1 MEPRTFV
8 PKPIRNSGPPGNLR
22 HGPRWRPKPIAQ
34 PALQPS
40 EEKIPC
46 HCPSTYAPV
55 SSMSAPPTAVPTNRP
70 DPHQDRPAIGA
81 DAPSRT
87 GRLLGLVRALIDYG
101 RQLATTLQQ
110 RTSATNLADVTMHF
124 GTIDIGEI
132 LARITRGLLRAA
144 ALETRLTGR
153 LAREQ
158 AAPAAPS
165 IPSPR
170 QPRAARPVDRSAST
184 ANPRLARLPTPEDIA
199 AEVRRRPIGAV
210 IADICRD
217 LGIVPSHPLWRELP
231 LAIIANGGNLAT
243 LVKDILQRLFPYPI
257 NPPATVHPAGPAPD
271 LSFALTPGT
280 GPP

>member
-1 MEPRTFV
+1 VALAAEQSWPDHPIFFV
-8 PKPIRNSGPPGNLR
+8 MVRDGAPSPIG
-22 HGPRWRPKPIAQ
+22 H
-34 PALQPS
+34 PALQPP
-40 EEKIPC
+40 EENIPC
-46 HCPSTYAPV
+46 HRPTTYAPV
-55 SSMSAPPTAVPTNRP
+55 PFMSAPPTAAGPTNSP
-70 DPHQDRPAIGA
+70 DPHQDRPATGA
-81 DAPSRT
+81 DAPSCT

-101 RQLATTLQQ
+101 RQLAATLQQ
-110 RTSATNLADVTMHF
+110 RTAATNLADVTRHF

-144 ALETRLTGR
+144 ALETRLSGR
-153 LAREQ
+153 LAREP

-165 IPSPR
+165 TPSPR
-170 QPRAARPVDRSAST
+170 QPRAARPVDRGAST
-184 ANPRLARLPTPEDIA
+184 AAPRPTRLPTPEDIA
-199 AEVRRRPIGAV
+199 AEVRRRPVGAV

-257 NPPATVHPAGPAPD
+257 NPPADVHPAGPAPD